1 MKKKYTHLNTL
12 AAIAGLALT
21 ATSANAALLSVD
33 FGSAGAEAGFVEQSS
48 ASVLHSTTGGD
59 LTVAV
64 TDTQGGTFDRGVGA
78 GATHGTNTDMYRD
91 FFFDNSNNITITLSG
106 AAISANTDYIMTF
119 YAYDEAENRNTSFI
133 ATGDTTGA
141 TLGPV
146 NAPADSD
153 ITSLGQFAVTGTF
166 NSGAS
171 GVLTFNAAGPS
182 RAVINGLEISAVP
195 EPSTTALL
203 GLGGLALILRR
214 RK

>member
-1 MKKKYTHLNTL
+1 MKLSFAKILCTL
-12 AAIAGLALT
+12 SLLVISTGTLQA
-21 ATSANAALLSVD
+21 SDLLSVD
-33 FGSAGAEAGFVEQSS
+33 FNTASSPTQAGFAGQSATS
-48 ASVLHSTTGGD
+48 FTHSTASGA
-59 LTVAV
+59 LTV
-64 TDTQGGTFDRGVGA
+64 TISSQQGNFDRGVGPTK
-78 GATHGTNTDMYRD
+78 THGTNTDLYRD

-106 AAISANTDYIMTF
+106 PAISASTDYIMTF